1 MRTSRR
7 FLTAAMLASAALIA
21 GPVVLAQGV
30 KLVTVDVKAVG
41 EGWRTSELTGHA
53 VVNDDNEDIGELD
66 DFIVGR
72 DDNALFSVIEVGGF
86 LGMGGHLVAVP
97 FDSLE
102 VEDAGGDLK
111 IVLPG
116 ATKDALEDL
125 PEFNYAS

>member
-7 FLTAAMLASAALIA
+7 FLTTAMLASAALIA

-41 EGWRTSELTGHA
+41 EGWRTSELTGHT

-72 DDNALFSVIEVGGF
+72 DDNALFR
-86 LGMGGHLVAVP
+86 
-97 FDSLE
+97 
-102 VEDAGGDLK
+102 
-111 IVLPG
+111 
-116 ATKDALEDL
+116 
-125 PEFNYAS
+125 